1 MSKTSLAFTAAALSL
16 ALAACS
22 EGPPSAPNSSESS
35 LQNQP
40 DATRHAPGAIRPIG
54 VMTQNLYVGADVDA
68 IIAAL
73 ASGNPAEVQAALLAA
88 VETLQET
95 DYPTRA
101 AAIAREIDLTRPHV
115 VGLQEVSTIDLNLTG
130 LGVPFTYQV
139 DFLPILLADLA
150 ARGLHYTVGA
160 QVKNIVATPIE
171 GISLVDYDAMLVD
184 AHRVTVQSK
193 TEQNFTFN
201 LGEVAPGVVLKRG
214 WVTVTATINGES
226 YTFASTHPESGASP
240 GLPELRAAQV
250 TELVASLAEDSPVIV
265 MGDLNDEPGSP
276 MYQVLTGAGYAD
288 VWATLRPGVRGFT
301 AIQPPDLL
309 NPMSHF
315 TQRIDY
321 IFARGMNQGH
331 RDVLGQIFRI
341 GYLPFEKVAGPAGK
355 IWPSDHAGLVAYL
368 MLVPGHHKGP

>member
-1 MSKTSLAFTAAALSL
+1 
-16 ALAACS
+16 
-22 EGPPSAPNSSESS
+22 
-35 LQNQP
+35 
-40 DATRHAPGAIRPIG
+40 
-54 VMTQNLYVGADVDA
+54 MTQNLYVGADVDA

-88 VETLQET
+88 VETLQKT
-95 DYPTRA
+95 DYSTRA
-101 AAIAREIDLTRPHV
+101 AAIAREIDRTRPHV
-115 VGLQEVSTIDLNLTG
+115 VGLQEVSTIDLDLSG
-130 LGVPFTYQV
+130 LGVPFTYHV

-150 ARGLHYTVGA
+150 ARGLNYTVGA
-160 QVKNIVATPIE
+160 QVKNIEATPLP

-184 AHRVTVQSK
+184 AQRVTVQSK
-193 TEQNFTFN
+193 TEQNFTHN
-201 LGEVAPGVVLKRG
+201 LGVVGGVDLKRG

-240 GLPELRAAQV
+240 GLPELRAAQI
-250 TELVASLAEDSPVIV
+250 TELVGALAEDSPVIV

-276 MYQVLTGAGYAD
+276 MYQVLIGAGYAD
-288 VWATLRPGVRGFT
+288 VWATLRPGAPGYT

-309 NPMSHF
+309 NPISHF

-321 IFARGMNQGH
+321 IFARGMEQGH
-331 RDVLGQIFRI
+331 RDALGQIFRI
-341 GYLPFEKVAGPAGK
+341 GFLPFEKVAGPAGR